1 MRAYLIRRLLLTVP
15 TLFIVSFVIFVV
27 IRFMPGDIVDAEISE
42 VVPGIPLGTPY
53 QLRVTWPWVK
63 NWYGE
68 TEESAW
74 GTAHINA
81 RIWIDQELK
90 KSLGY

>member
-1 MRAYLIRRLLLTVP
+1 M
-15 TLFIVSFVIFVV
+15 
-27 IRFMPGDIVDAEISE
+27 
-42 VVPGIPLGTPY
+42 VPGIPLGTPY